1 MESGNVCVA
10 EVSVSADRGAFI
22 GRNAGLDLLRALAIC
37 LTCAMHFVWATGA
50 WQYQRD
56 FEMFP
61 VSAARTWDEGVW
73 MWLYHSQHGVY
84 LFFVLSGYLLSQ
96 RWLVKQNTLLRPY
109 LTDRALRTLPGAW
122 VALLIALGMLALANQ
137 TPENPALRWLE
148 NAFFLNWFRHDDTH
162 HLLIVTWSL
171 QAEWLFYLSLPI
183 VAWWARILGNTQHE
197 RVIAVLAYGILAMAL
212 LKATSIRGAAYALF
226 FTTGAVCALKQQD
239 WRVTIQKMPSW
250 LIVGSYVT
258 VNFVYAWTTA
268 TAARLQASGFGAFE
282 WHAIAF
288 ALVSGALLL
297 KAAEHTFGDN
307 LIVRIGRYI
316 GRISYSIYLWHLLV
330 LIAFGQF
337 LGLPKRLEFF
347 LNPLAIA
354 LYLSALIAATWLISV
369 ASFYVIELPYFSR
382 HRDNKQ

>member
-1 MESGNVCVA
+1 M
-10 EVSVSADRGAFI
+10 
-22 GRNAGLDLLRALAIC
+22 RALAIC

-96 RWLVKQNTLLRPY
+96 RWLAAQNAQLRPY

-122 VALLIALGMLALANQ
+122 LALLAALGLLALANQ
-137 TPENPALRWLE
+137 MPENAVLRWLE
-148 NAFFLNWFRHDDTH
+148 NAFFLNWFRRDDTH

-183 VAWWARILGNTQHE
+183 VAWSARTLGNSQQQ
-197 RVIAVLAYGILAMAL
+197 RVIAVVAFGLLAVVL
-212 LKATSIRGAAYALF
+212 LKITSIRGAAYALF
-226 FTTGAVCALKQQD
+226 FMTGAVCALKQRD
-239 WRVTIQKMPSW
+239 WHAVIQKTPWW
-250 LIVGSYVT
+250 LVVGGYIA

-268 TAARLQASGFGAFE
+268 SAARLQFIGFGAFE
-282 WHAIAF
+282 WHATAF
-288 ALVSGALLL
+288 AFVSGALLL
-297 KAAEHTFGDN
+297 KAAEHPFGDS
-307 LIVRIGRYI
+307 LFVRIGRYI

-330 LIAFGQF
+330 LIAFSQL
-337 LGLPKRLEFF
+337 LGLPKRLESFP
-347 LNPLAIA
+347 NPVAIA

-369 ASFYVIELPYFSR
+369 ASFYVIEKPYFSR
-382 HRDNKQ
+382 RRVDKQ

>member
-1 MESGNVCVA
+1 MNFA
-10 EVSVSADRGAFI
+10 RAAFVS
-22 GRNAGLDLLRALAIC
+22 RNAGLDLLRALAIC

-73 MWLYHSQHGVY
+73 IWLYHSQHGVY

-96 RWLVKQNTLLRPY
+96 RWLVAQNTQLRPY
-109 LTDRALRTLPGAW
+109 LMDRALRTLPGAW
-122 VALLIALGMLALANQ
+122 LALLVALGMLALANQ
-137 TPENPALRWLE
+137 MPENAALRWIE
-148 NAFFLNWFRHDDTH
+148 NAFFLNWFRLDDTH

-183 VAWWARILGNTQHE
+183 VAWCARKLGNTRKQ
-197 RVIAVLAYGILAMAL
+197 RVIVVLACGLLAMAL

-226 FTTGAVCALKQQD
+226 FATGAVCALKQQD
-239 WRVTIQKMPSW
+239 WRATIQKTPWW
-250 LIVGSYVT
+250 LVVGSYIT
-258 VNFVYAWTTA
+258 INFIYAWTTA

-282 WHAIAF
+282 WHAVAF

-297 KAAEHTFGDN
+297 KTADHTFSDN
-307 LIVRIGRYI
+307 VIVRIGRYI

-330 LIAFGQF
+330 LIAFGQL
-337 LGLPKRLEFF
+337 LGLPKRLEIF

-354 LYLSALIAATWLISV
+354 LYLAALIAATWLISI
-369 ASFYVIELPYFSR
+369 ASFYVVEKPYFSR
-382 HRDNKQ
+382 RRANKQ